1 MCFPIPAAVLQER
14 MEGSMKRF
22 VVTRN
27 SFVCQASDMTETS
40 IEHIVQLEKQ
50 SPHFNHIGP
59 IDYNRD
65 SKLRAHVEKAT
76 LVSV

>member
-1 MCFPIPAAVLQER
+1 
-14 MEGSMKRF
+14 
-22 VVTRN
+22 
-27 SFVCQASDMTETS
+27 MTETS

-59 IDYNRD
+59 IAYNRD

>member
-1 MCFPIPAAVLQER
+1 MCFPVPAAILQEH
-14 MEGSMKRF
+14 MEGSINRF

-27 SFVCQASDMTETS
+27 SFVCQVSDMTETS
-40 IEHIVQLEKQ
+40 IEHIAQLEKQ
-50 SPHFNHIGP
+50 SPHFNSIGP

-76 LVSV
+76 LLSV